1 MGPLVSSSVLLDV
14 FGQLWRFFGFPT
26 GQGESYSYPE
36 RHQTHDSPTGL
47 REPQFC
53 SPTRLLMGFIWI
65 KERRT
70 RHVSVE
76 VKEEIP
82 PLGRK
87 AHKPAFE
94 ALVK

>member
-1 MGPLVSSSVLLDV
+1 
-14 FGQLWRFFGFPT
+14 
-26 GQGESYSYPE
+26 
-36 RHQTHDSPTGL
+36 
-47 REPQFC
+47 
-53 SPTRLLMGFIWI
+53 MGFIWI